1 METITL
7 AGGCFWCTEAVFQRL
22 KGVTSVVSGYSG
34 GEMEKPSYEAVSSGK
49 TGHAE
54 AIQIEFDPKVISLN
68 EILEVFFKTHDP
80 TSLNQQGADMG
91 TQYKSVIF
99 YNSEEQQKTASQL
112 MNELKPNYSKPIVT
126 QLLPFKNFYKA
137 EEYHQD
143 YYNLHHDQPY
153 CQLVIDPKIQ
163 KLYKE
168 FKDKVK

>member
-7 AGGCFWCTEAVFQRL
+7 AGGCFWCTEAIFQRL
-22 KGVTSVVSGYSG
+22 KGVSSVVSGYSG
-34 GEMEKPSYEAVSSGK
+34 GTMDKPSYEAVSSGQ

-54 AIQIEFDPKVISLN
+54 AIQIQFDPQFISLKD
-68 EILEVFFKTHDP
+68 ILKVFFKTHDP
-80 TSLNQQGADMG
+80 TSLNQQGADVG
-91 TQYKSVIF
+91 TQYRSAIF
-99 YNSEEQQKTASQL
+99 YNSDQQKKQAKEV
-112 MNELKPNYSKPIVT
+112 MEELKSSYAKPIVT
-126 QLLPFKNFYKA
+126 QLLPYQSFYKA
-137 EEYHQD
+137 EAYHQD